1 MKRTILPF
9 GIDEDILDESETR
22 EINKKDDFVVEG
34 DLSFILL
41 NLLTLYI
48 TNEIKIADAW
58 SWASENVER
67 QVFTN
72 ESLKKI
78 DEREEERLKKE
89 RKARHNKE
97 FKQIVE
103 NNNKKNYT
111 KEE

>member
-1 MKRTILPF
+1 M
-9 GIDEDILDESETR
+9 
-22 EINKKDDFVVEG
+22 
-34 DLSFILL
+34 
-41 NLLTLYI
+41 

-78 DEREEERLKKE
+78 DEREEEEFKKA

-103 NNNKKNYT
+103 NNNKKHNI